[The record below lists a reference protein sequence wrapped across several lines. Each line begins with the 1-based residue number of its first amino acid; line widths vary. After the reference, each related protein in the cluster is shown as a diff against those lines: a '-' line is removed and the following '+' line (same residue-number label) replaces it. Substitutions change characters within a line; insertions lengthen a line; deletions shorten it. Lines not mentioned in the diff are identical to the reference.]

1 MGIVDLVIFDIA
13 GTTAKDD
20 GLVVRAF
27 QEAMIA
33 EGLERSSN
41 QLKSMTDYV
50 NETMGQRKID
60 VFRTLCHGNQT
71 QAERA
76 HGRFILNYNE
86 LVEQGELKEIPGTN
100 DLFRSLRKM
109 GVGIALT
116 SGFPRRIVDSIIST
130 LQWRGD
136 IDLSVASDEVE
147 SGRPAPD
154 LNLRAISH
162 FSILRQKQI
171 LPKNVMI
178 VGDTESDMK
187 AGLAAHTKFIVGV
200 TTGLRTRDELL
211 ANGATHVF
219 DSAREILTLL

>member
-13 GTTAKDD
+13 GTTAQDD

-100 DLFRSLRKM
+100 D
-109 GVGIALT
+109 
-116 SGFPRRIVDSIIST
+116 
-130 LQWRGD
+130 
-136 IDLSVASDEVE
+136 
-147 SGRPAPD
+147 
-154 LNLRAISH
+154 
-162 FSILRQKQI
+162 
-171 LPKNVMI
+171 
-178 VGDTESDMK
+178 
-187 AGLAAHTKFIVGV
+187 
-200 TTGLRTRDELL
+200 
-211 ANGATHVF
+211 
-219 DSAREILTLL
+219 